1 MSDLA
6 LARRY
11 AKALLGIADAGDA
24 IETVQ
29 AELDGADQALS
40 DGEAQSLLT
49 GPTVPP
55 RAKLAAIRELAERAG
70 LSDVTRH
77 FLCRLIEARRIDALG
92 DICAAYRTLAR
103 ERGGIIEAQVTSANP
118 LSDAQSSAVQQ
129 ALEAKTGKSVIMK
142 VDVDP
147 ALVAGVRI
155 RIDNLVLDGSAQGRL
170 RVLGE
175 RLVKGRVHEH

>member
-1 MSDLA
+1 VSELA

-24 IETVQ
+24 VETVQ
-29 AELDGADQALS
+29 TELDGADQALS
-40 DGEAQSLLT
+40 ESEAQSLLT
-49 GPTVPP
+49 GPTVPSH
-55 RAKLAAIRELAERAG
+55 AKLAAIRELAERAG

-77 FLCRLIEARRIDALG
+77 FLCRLIEARRIDALS
-92 DICAAYRTLAR
+92 DICAAYRALAR
-103 ERGGIIEAQVTSANP
+103 ERIGILEAQVTSAAP
-118 LSDAQSSAVQQ
+118 LSDAQSGALQQ
-129 ALEAKTGKSVIMK
+129 ALEAKTGKRAIMK
-142 VDVDP
+142 VEVDP